1 MRGCFTLLLLM
12 VLLGASAYSI
22 WQVRLLRDDVDQL
35 QASVLEGRR
44 TAKDSMLKHA
54 RAAVNALERG
64 DLERAQQELDRLAD
78 LMQQTQ
84 IMDGP
89 RRERLRDT
97 IEAAREAVARGGTK
111 AIELLEEL
119 QRTLSRSEDTHSEER
134 RQQTSEL

>member
-22 WQVRLLRDDVDQL
+22 WQVRLLREDVDQL
-35 QASVLEGRR
+35 QASVLAERR
-44 TAKDSMLKHA
+44 TEKDSMVKHA
-54 RAAVNALERG
+54 RAAVEALERD
-64 DLERAQQELDRLAD
+64 DLESAQQELDRLAD

-89 RRERLRDT
+89 QREHLHET

-119 QRTLSRSEDTHSEER
+119 QRALSGFEDTASEER
-134 RQQTSEL
+134 RQQTSEV